1 MASVVKRNLIVKR
14 IEKKICFG
22 HHQSIN
28 HHKIMENYKTTTQH
42 TSTPLSFFTI
52 RLIGVLCCL
61 VLLSTPRYISA
72 QEASYHIYVH
82 AGVIEDSIEYL
93 KSINYWNEEG
103 HHEEQDVPRIIVVAS
118 SQHWK
123 HRVKDVPV
131 EVKKE
136 IFYRT
141 ITPMVLYANEL
152 ILADRQKLEEINKKF
167 IKGDTLQGDDKSY
180 LQSKAE
186 EYGVEVSEE
195 SKMLLALLLER
206 VDVIPPALALGQA
219 AYESGYGTS
228 RFAVE
233 GNALFGQWT
242 YSGKGMKPKE
252 HRASKGKYSVAAY
265 KWPFDSVRSYMN
277 NLNTHSAYQ
286 ALRDKRVELRRQG
299 KDVRGLALAETLVSY
314 SEKGQEYVKTLKSI
328 ITANDLEVADTTY
341 LRDEPVTLI
350 IGIDKNEDV
359 EQTENTIDELRASG
373 ELDRI
378 IGEMRLDIVE

>member
-1 MASVVKRNLIVKR
+1 MFVYIYR
-14 IEKKICFG
+14 KIHF
-22 HHQSIN
+22 IN
-28 HHKIMENYKTTTQH
+28 DPLTTQHKTMENYKITNQH
-42 TSTPLSFFTI
+42 TPIPLFLSI
-52 RLIGVLCCL
+52 IGLL
-61 VLLSTPRYISA
+61 AGLALLSTPKHISA
-72 QEASYHIYVH
+72 QELSYNIYVH

-93 KSINYWNEEG
+93 ESRNYWNEKG
-103 HHEEQDVPRIIVVAS
+103 HHEEQDAPRIILVAS
-118 SQHWK
+118 SKHWK
-123 HRVKDVPV
+123 HRSKDVPV

-152 ILADRQKLEEINKKF
+152 IFADRKKLEKINEKL
-167 IKGDTLQGDDKSY
+167 IKGNTLQTNDKSY

-186 EYGVEVSEE
+186 EYGVEVTDGI
-195 SKMLLALLLER
+195 KMILPILLER
-206 VDVIPPALALGQA
+206 VDIIPPSLALGQT

-252 HRASKGKYSVAAY
+252 HRASKGNYSVAAY

-277 NLNTHSAYQ
+277 NLNTHNAYQ
-286 ALRDKRVELRRQG
+286 DLRDKRVELRRQG
-299 KDVRGLALAETLVSY
+299 KDISGLALAETLDSY

-328 ITANDLEVADTTY
+328 ITANDLEVADTTN
-341 LRDEPVTLI
+341 LREEPMTLI
-350 IGIDKNEDV
+350 VGVDKLEDIK
-359 EQTENTIDELRASG
+359 QTENTIDELRASG

-378 IGEMRLDIVE
+378 IGEMRLGIGE